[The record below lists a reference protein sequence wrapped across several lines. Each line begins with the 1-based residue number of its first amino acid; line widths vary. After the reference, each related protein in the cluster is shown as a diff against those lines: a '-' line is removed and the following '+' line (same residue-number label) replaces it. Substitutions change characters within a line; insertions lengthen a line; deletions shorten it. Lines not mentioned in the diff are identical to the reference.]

1 MKKFPKF
8 DYCIIYIA
16 EAHPFDGWKIDNP
29 EQPKVNQP
37 KARVPRTTLPVQ
49 DRDEKLQ
56 DGRNRTWVVWFVDPG
71 QTMED
76 RVDNANVLFDK
87 INFPV
92 NFFIDTMTNQACNA
106 FGALPERLAVILDEK
121 IEFLGG
127 TGPTGY
133 SIPELENHLMKY

>member
-1 MKKFPKF
+1 MTKHFMPMKIGPVRR
-8 DYCIIYIA
+8 CIVRRSLS
-16 EAHPFDGWKIDNP
+16 K
-29 EQPKVNQP
+29 
-37 KARVPRTTLPVQ
+37 
-49 DRDEKLQ
+49 
-56 DGRNRTWVVWFVDPG
+56 
-71 QTMED
+71 TMED
-76 RVDNANVLFDK
+76 RVDNANVLFEK

-106 FGALPERLAVILDEK
+106 FGALPERLAVILDGK

>member
-8 DYCIIYIA
+8 DYSIIYIS

-37 KARVPRTTLPVQ
+37 K
-49 DRDEKLQ
+49 
-56 DGRNRTWVVWFVDPG
+56 
-71 QTMED
+71 TMED

-92 NFFIDTMTNQACNA
+92 NFYIDTMTNQACNA
-106 FGALPERLAVILDEK
+106 FGALPERLAVILDGK

-133 SIPELENHLMKY
+133 SIQELENHLMKY